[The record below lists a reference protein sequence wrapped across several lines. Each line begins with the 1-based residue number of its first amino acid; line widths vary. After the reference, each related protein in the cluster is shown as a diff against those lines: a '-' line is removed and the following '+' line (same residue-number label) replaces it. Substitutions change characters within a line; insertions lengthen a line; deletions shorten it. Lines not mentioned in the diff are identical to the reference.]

1 MAGPGRDLRSLLETI
16 DVILT
21 VARCLCDHRRPVN
34 VDLQPV
40 IDQVLRQSRWMM
52 QQVNGGLVE
61 VAVRGRGETNEAT
74 TPVTTPVSSSGSDS
88 NHPSRTVTDVVASA
102 SDGSKKRSHASAAK
116 TVAKKQKT
124 EQSSGRW
131 PGTSKSRSDASTDC
145 VKTEAE

>member
-1 MAGPGRDLRSLLETI
+1 MAGRGRDLTSLLETI

-21 VARCLCDHRRPVN
+21 VARCLCDHRRQVN

-61 VAVRGRGETNEAT
+61 VAVRGRGESDEA
-74 TPVTTPVSSSGSDS
+74 TTPVSSSGSDS
-88 NHPSRTVTDVVASA
+88 NHPSRTVTDVVATA

-116 TVAKKQKT
+116 TVAKKPKT

-145 VKTEAE
+145 VKNEAE